1 LSFDVK
7 VWNCY
12 LLKLLPVRNP
22 IFFWLIL
29 GLIVLA
35 ELYGFAAVRT
45 AFSPSS
51 PGGRRALTVGY
62 WLLTVGSWAL
72 AIWAGSTRQ
81 TGNTALKPYL
91 MCLPLLLLAA
101 KVVILIPLLLEDV
114 TRLAARLFFRGTQP
128 SNSPDEALL
137 SRSQFVSRLA
147 LGLGAIP
154 FAALLWGMLKGATDY
169 KVRRVTLRFANLPPA
184 FDGFKV
190 LQISDL
196 HTGSFTSTEPL
207 QRAVAMINDQKAD
220 LILMTGDLVN
230 NIATEVEPHIPA
242 LSQIKSDLPIF
253 SSLGNHDYGDYVQ
266 WPSVEAKREN
276 LARLMRNHAKIGW
289 RLLMDESQTITRGG
303 DKIAVIGVQNWSSHA
318 NFPKHGN
325 LPRAHAGSG
334 DAPFKILL
342 SHDPSHWEAQ
352 VLNYPDIDLTLS
364 GHTHGMQFG
373 VNLPFMKWSPVQYV
387 YKQWAGLY
395 KQGKQHLYVNTGLG
409 YLGYPG
415 RVGFLPEITVFEL
428 RRA

>member
-1 LSFDVK
+1 M
-7 VWNCY
+7 
-12 LLKLLPVRNP
+12 RNP
-22 IFFWLIL
+22 LFFWLIL
-29 GLIVLA
+29 GLIILA
-35 ELYGFAAVRT
+35 EFYGYVAVRT
-45 AFSPSS
+45 AFPAGSA
-51 PGGRRALTVGY
+51 GGRRALAVGY
-62 WLLTVGSWAL
+62 WLLTVGCWAL

-81 TGNTALKPYL
+81 TGNTVLKPYL
-91 MCLPLLLLAA
+91 MSLPLLLLAG
-101 KVVILIPLLLEDV
+101 KIVVLLPLLLEDV
-114 TRLAARLFFRGTQP
+114 TRLAARIFFRGTLP
-128 SNSPDEALL
+128 EGTPDEPML

-147 LGLGAIP
+147 LGLGALP
-154 FAALLWGMLKGATDY
+154 FAALLWGMVKGATDY
-169 KVRRVTLRFANLPPA
+169 KVRRVSLRFPNLPPA

-196 HTGSFTSTEPL
+196 HTGSFISTEPL
-207 QRAVAMINDQKAD
+207 QRAVALINAQKAD

-230 NIATEVEPHIPA
+230 NMATEVEPHIPA
-242 LSQIKSDLPIF
+242 LQQIKSDLPIF

-266 WPSVEAKREN
+266 WPSLEAKREN
-276 LARLMRNHAKIGW
+276 LARLIRNHAKIGW
-289 RLLMDESQTITRGG
+289 RLLNDESQTIARGG
-303 DKIAVIGVQNWSSHA
+303 EKIAILGVQNWSSHA

-325 LPRAHAGSG
+325 LPKAHAASG

-352 VLNYPDIDLTLS
+352 VLSYPDIDLTLS

-395 KQGKQHLYVNTGLG
+395 RQGRQHLYVNTGLG